1 MTGVGVTG
9 VGAARA
15 TGGALARDGA
25 LGNVDRAEA
34 TGAWA
39 ISPTPEAEA
48 RAGAGGTSKRATGVC
63 AMGVG
68 GPGGAAAARLAARV
82 LACSAAASGAAMPDG
97 AMAEADRPRAA
108 RAASCES
115 RPDRPARRASAV
127 PLASLFAGADRRS
140 ASVTASFTAAP
151 ASRGWKLSSVSR
163 TGLLLFIAGKVP
175 KCTAWAFAAD
185 PRPVRRCI
193 KPSIEAAVSAGA
205 TIRTIRSAPGVSP
218 FIAKINAR
226 ARHAP

>member
-1 MTGVGVTG
+1 
-9 VGAARA
+9 
-15 TGGALARDGA
+15 
-25 LGNVDRAEA
+25 
-34 TGAWA
+34 
-39 ISPTPEAEA
+39 
-48 RAGAGGTSKRATGVC
+48 
-63 AMGVG
+63 MGMG
-68 GPGGAAAARLAARV
+68 EPAGAAAARLAVLV

-97 AMAEADRPRAA
+97 ATPEADRPRAA
-108 RAASCES
+108 SAASCGS
-115 RPDRPARRASAV
+115 RPDRAARRASAEL
-127 PLASLFAGADRRS
+127 LASLFAGEDRRS
-140 ASVTASFTAAP
+140 VSATASFTAAP

-218 FIAKINAR
+218 FIAKMNAR
-226 ARHAP
+226 ARQAPWSFLRTNGSSRASAASLSPAIPKDNARRRVTSSVGRKRRAVR